1 MYFKNLSIRT
11 KLILALLIPFILMT
25 FIVLINYAGLSDAK
39 QSFEDYLNGA
49 SKTLQSTQ
57 ETRIKV
63 INLARILRDAVIEVD
78 RVKVLDKI
86 NESNNLEKQIQSD
99 LTNIDKFFNF
109 KSDSDREIVKAY
121 QQSVNDWLKIG
132 SRVVSAISNNNNTLA
147 TNILLNECTI
157 ALNKVDTTGTNFK
170 NLVERI
176 STESSSELAS
186 SISKINVLT
195 IVLLIVVFCT
205 SVFFGF
211 VALRTLMIPVR
222 ALISFTNEIRKGNLH
237 AEFTYQSTN
246 EMGKLSDSIVDTIN
260 NWNSYIEEITL
271 NLGKISEGDVNIHM
285 DLEYAGDFS
294 NIKTSIEKIGDSLNK
309 TISQIKV
316 SSDQVAV
323 GSEQVASASQSL
335 AQGSTEQAS
344 AVEDLAASILEISG
358 QVKANAENAKSVNQ
372 MVGNIGAK
380 INESNEQMNNMMN
393 AIELITQKSNEINKI
408 IKTIEDIAFNTNI
421 LALNAAVEAARA
433 GNAGKGF
440 AVVADEVRNLASK
453 SSEAAKNTTALI
465 NDSISAVENGT
476 AIAKSTANSLMEVV
490 EGAHN
495 ITAIINDIAKA
506 SEDQATFVSQINAG
520 IEQISSVVQ
529 TNSATSEESAA
540 ASQQLSSQANMLKY
554 LVNKFKLRESN
565 NDNNIYYS
573 HNSNEDNLFDDFNVI
588 SKY

>member
-25 FIVLINYAGLSDAK
+25 FIVLINYVGLSNSK

-49 SKTLQSTQ
+49 NKTLQSTQ

-86 NESNNLEKQIQSD
+86 NQSNDLEKQIQSD
-99 LTNIDKFFNF
+99 ITNIDKFFDF
-109 KSDSDREIVKAY
+109 KTASDREIVKAY

-132 SRVVSAISNNNNTLA
+132 SRVKSAISSNNNDLA
-147 TNILLNECTI
+147 TNILLNECAI
-157 ALNKVDTTGTNFK
+157 ALDKVDTTGTNFK
-170 NLVERI
+170 DLVSRI
-176 STESSSELAS
+176 SNESSSGVAS
-186 SISKINVLT
+186 SISTINFIT
-195 IVLLIVVFCT
+195 IVLLIIVFCT

-211 VALRTLMIPVR
+211 VALRTLMVPVR

-237 AEFTYQSTN
+237 AEYTYKSTN
-246 EMGKLSDSIVDTIN
+246 EMGKLSDCIVETIK
-260 NWNSYIEEITL
+260 NWNAYINEITL
-271 NLGKISEGDVNIHM
+271 NLGKISEGDVNVKM
-285 DLEYAGDFS
+285 DLEYAGDFA
-294 NIKTSIEKIGDSLNK
+294 NIKTSIETIGDSLNK
-309 TISQIKV
+309 TMYQIKV

-344 AVEDLAASILEISG
+344 AVEDLASSILVISE
-358 QVKANAENAKSVNQ
+358 QVKANAENAKSVND

-476 AIAKSTANSLMEVV
+476 AIAKSTAESLTQVV
-490 EGAHN
+490 EGAHQ
-495 ITAIINDIAKA
+495 ISSIINDIAKA
-506 SEDQATFVSQINAG
+506 SEDQAVFVSQINTG

-554 LVNKFKLRESN
+554 LVNKFKLRQDN
-565 NDNNIYYS
+565 NDNLYYS
-573 HNSNEDNLFDDFNVI
+573 SNSNEDNLFDDFNVI

>member
-25 FIVLINYAGLSDAK
+25 IIVLINYVGLSNSK

-49 SKTLQSTQ
+49 NKTLQSTQ

-78 RVKVLDKI
+78 KVKVLDKI
-86 NESNNLEKQIQSD
+86 NQSNTLEKQIQSEVS
-99 LTNIDKFFNF
+99 NIDKFFDF
-109 KSDSDREIVKAY
+109 KYPSDIEIVKSY
-121 QQSVNDWLKIG
+121 QQSVTDWLKIG
-132 SRVVSAISNNNNTLA
+132 SRVISAISSNNNDLA
-147 TNILLNECTI
+147 TNILLNECAV
-157 ALNKVDTTGTNFK
+157 ALDKVDTTGTNFRE
-170 NLVERI
+170 VVSRI
-176 STESSSELAS
+176 SNEASSGVAS
-186 SISKINVLT
+186 SISKINFLT
-195 IVLLIVVFCT
+195 IVLLIVVFGT

-211 VALRTLMIPVR
+211 VALRTLMVPVR

-237 AEFTYQSTN
+237 AEFNYKSTN
-246 EMGKLSDSIVDTIN
+246 EMGKLSDCIVETIK
-260 NWNSYIEEITL
+260 NWNAYINEITL
-271 NLGKISEGDVNIHM
+271 NLGKISEGDVNVHM
-285 DLEYAGDFS
+285 DLEYAGDFA

-309 TISQIKV
+309 TMYQIKV

-344 AVEDLAASILEISG
+344 AVEDLASSILVISE
-358 QVKANAENAKSVNQ
+358 QVKANAENAKSVND

-453 SSEAAKNTTALI
+453 SSEAAKNTTVLI

-476 AIAKSTANSLMEVV
+476 AIAKSTAESLMQVV
-490 EGAHN
+490 EGAHQ
-495 ITAIINDIAKA
+495 ISSIINDIAKA
-506 SEDQATFVSQINAG
+506 SEDQATFVSQINTG

-540 ASQQLSSQANMLKY
+540 ASEQLSSQANMLKY
-554 LVNKFKLRESN
+554 LVNKFKLRQDN
-565 NDNNIYYS
+565 NDNIYYS
-573 HNSNEDNLFDDFNVI
+573 PNSNEDNLFDDFNVI